1 MLTCAKIH
9 KVIEQFKANNVLL
22 ERETGGLKEQ
32 LRILERSI
40 IQIQTTEHEVTRKN
54 EELDKSME
62 MEGITACII
71 NHDSN

>member
-1 MLTCAKIH
+1 M
-9 KVIEQFKANNVLL
+9 LL
-22 ERETGGLKEQ
+22 ERETRGLKEQ

-62 MEGITACII
+62 MEEIIICII
-71 NHDSN
+71 DRDSDQGYILL

>member
-1 MLTCAKIH
+1 M
-9 KVIEQFKANNVLL
+9 LL

-62 MEGITACII
+62 MEEIIICII
-71 NHDSN
+71 DRDSDQGYILL